1 MCFFLYKGKSTPDLC
16 SVLNT
21 PDLKDLEEE
30 ELWDLINDNR
40 HAISLGVRPC
50 VLIPYL
56 RQARVLTD
64 LDEDE
69 ILTCLNFTNR
79 GHMIDL
85 LRVQGHN
92 GAMALLE
99 SLMIHYPAL
108 YTRITGRQPSIEPSG
123 FKLHVARHEAARL
136 QARCCEL
143 QGKLEQA
150 QQNNKELSQMQGE
163 HARLRSHLDGV
174 HLT

>member
-1 MCFFLYKGKSTPDLC
+1 MAE

-69 ILTCLNFTNR
+69 ILTCFNFTNR
-79 GHMIDL
+79 GHMLDL
-85 LRVQGHN
+85 LRAQGHN

-108 YTRITGRQPSIEPSG
+108 YTRITGRQPSIDFLRKYSDLP
-123 FKLHVARHEAARL
+123 LMIQTRV
-136 QARCCEL
+136 
-143 QGKLEQA
+143 
-150 QQNNKELSQMQGE
+150 LSSVE
-163 HARLRSHLDGV
+163 
-174 HLT
+174 